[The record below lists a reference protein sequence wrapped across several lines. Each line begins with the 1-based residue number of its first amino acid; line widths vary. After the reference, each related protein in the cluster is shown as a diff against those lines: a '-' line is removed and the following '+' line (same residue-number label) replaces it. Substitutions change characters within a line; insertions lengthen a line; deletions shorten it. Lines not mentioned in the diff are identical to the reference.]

1 MKKLL
6 LIILLILSGFLLVT
20 CGDDGLESLSYGDCK
35 TGDRRC
41 SGTKLEICTDYK
53 EWKLETE
60 CADSGGTCIPDDGT
74 PHCNV
79 EVEDIPDE
87 IVIFED
93 EDEVE
98 DDGGS
103 QLLDNFGSYPDEN
116 DEEQDDSTVE
126 IDDENTTDTDVEN
139 DIDDS
144 DGDDDSDSDED
155 SDINDSDLVP
165 VCGNE
170 ILEGDEVCEKNYI
183 KPCVEINPVKF
194 SGGNAICDETCM
206 DYNTVTCVE

>member
-1 MKKLL
+1 M
-6 LIILLILSGFLLVT
+6 SAFLLT
-20 CGDDGLESLSYGDCK
+20 CGSDGLESLSYGDCRM
-35 TGDRRC
+35 GDRRC

-60 CADSGGTCIPDDGT
+60 CADFDGTCISDDGS

-79 EVEDIPDE
+79 EVEEIPDE

-93 EDEVE
+93 EEE
-98 DDGGS
+98 DDNAP
-103 QLLDNFGSYPDEN
+103 QMLDNFGSYPGEN
-116 DEEQDDSTVE
+116 DEDQDDGAIET
-126 IDDENTTDTDVEN
+126 DDEMTDPDIENDYDHLDTDEDQDDTDSDDTDSDDVEA
-139 DIDDS
+139 DDS
-144 DGDDDSDSDED
+144 DIIS
-155 SDINDSDLVP
+155 
-165 VCGNE
+165 VCGNG
-170 ILEGDEVCEKNYI
+170 ILEGDEICEKNYI